1 MLEKISKIGEM
12 ISKIVYGVE
21 DVSVTV
27 DVQLFHIVM
36 VVCTISHFF
45 LLEILTFFRGLKF

>member
-45 LLEILTFFRGLKF
+45 LLEIPQQLI